1 MPRQTTAETATTA
14 ELLVRARGG
23 DRQAL
28 DDLFARIMPP
38 LKRWA
43 GGRLPAWARGMLD
56 TDDLVQETVMRTFGR
71 IDVFEYNEDSGLI
84 AYLRQAVM
92 NRIRNELRR
101 TIRNP
106 PPSPLDSNVEDDASS
121 PLEMLV
127 GKEAVDAYEA
137 ALQQLDAAD
146 RDLIIGRVELGF
158 TFAELAA
165 ASGRPSADAT
175 RMAVGRALVRL
186 AAHLRPDALP
196 SPSVRNRS
204 RGVTG

>member
-1 MPRQTTAETATTA
+1 MHRTPASPNTSSTA

-28 DDLFARIMPP
+28 DDLFARAMPP
-38 LKRWA
+38 LRQWA
-43 GGRLPAWARGMLD
+43 SGRLPAWARGMLD

-71 IDVFEYNEDSGLI
+71 IDVFEYHEATGLM

-101 TIRNP
+101 AIRNP
-106 PPSPLDSNVEDDASS
+106 APSTLDSSVEDNAAS

-127 GKEAVDAYEA
+127 GKDTVDAYEE
-137 ALQQLDAAD
+137 ALEQLDAAD

-158 TFAELAA
+158 SFAELAA
-165 ASGRPSADAT
+165 ASGRPSADAA
-175 RMAVGRALVRL
+175 RMAVGRALIKL
-186 AAHLRPDALP
+186 AAHLRPMT
-196 SPSVRNRS
+196 VRK
-204 RGVTG
+204 